1 MKINKKLTIIVIT
14 IIFILVITPLLFI
27 KLAQPHDFMGTMI
40 LLFFIIN
47 PVLAIFVNS
56 MVGKDVNKLW
66 SLPLIFS
73 IVFLVSY
80 WFILKEIILD
90 LVVYA
95 LIYLIIGIIV
105 MFISFFVSK
114 KKQK

>member
-80 WFILKEIILD
+80 WFVLKEIILD

-95 LIYLIIGIIV
+95 LMYLIIGIIV

>member
-27 KLAQPHDFMGTMI
+27 KLAQPHEFMGTMI

-80 WFILKEIILD
+80 WFVLKEIILD

-95 LIYLIIGIIV
+95 LMYLIIGIIV